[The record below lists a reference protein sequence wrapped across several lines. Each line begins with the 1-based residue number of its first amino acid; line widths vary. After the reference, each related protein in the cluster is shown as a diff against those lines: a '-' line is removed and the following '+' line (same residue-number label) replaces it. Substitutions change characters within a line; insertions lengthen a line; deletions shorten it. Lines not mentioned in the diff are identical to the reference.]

1 MQENFEIRKQIGSFE
16 YQSTFMSTNISGL
29 NTLQDIRNMM
39 EKSSRFISLSGWSGI
54 SAGICGLTGTWF
66 AWQRI
71 NAFHGQA
78 NTSSTQCI
86 DCLKTD
92 LLVIASLVFAAA
104 FTTAF
109 FFTFLRSRRD
119 GGVIWGPAARRLLWN
134 TLFPMMVGGLV
145 IFRLLSLEQ
154 YDIIIS
160 LSLIFYGLALINGSR
175 FTIGEVRYLG
185 YAELVTG
192 LLSMWI
198 PEWGLYFWAVGF
210 GLWHIVY
217 GIAMWW
223 KYERTG
229 N

>member
-1 MQENFEIRKQIGSFE
+1 MQSAYFED
-16 YQSTFMSTNISGL
+16 QSTFMSTNISGL

-54 SAGICGLTGTWF
+54 SAGICGLAGAWF

-71 NAFHGQA
+71 NAFHAQA
-78 NTSSTQCI
+78 NSASSQCI

-104 FTTAF
+104 FATAF

-119 GGVIWGPAARRLLWN
+119 GSVLWGPAARRLLWN
-134 TLFPMMVGGLV
+134 TLFPMLAGGLV
-145 IFRLLSLEQ
+145 ILRLVSLEQ

-160 LSLIFYGLALINGSR
+160 VSLIFYGLALINGSR
-175 FTIGEVRYLG
+175 YTIGEVRYLG
-185 YAELVTG
+185 YAELATG
-192 LLSMWI
+192 LISLWL
-198 PEWGLYFWAVGF
+198 PELGLYLWAIGF
-210 GLWHIVY
+210 GLLHIVY